1 MQFEFGKIES
11 RGYTRVLWWMQAIC
25 GDGLLVVG
33 EECDDGNQVRF
44 FVSCNFV
51 LISCYSRAPV
61 ISCLGEW

>member
-44 FVSCNFV
+44 LSPILCSTRATHV
-51 LISCYSRAPV
+51 LLSR
-61 ISCLGEW
+61 

>member
-44 FVSCNFV
+44 LSPAILC
-51 LISCYSRAPV
+51 SSRATHVLLSSPV
-61 ISCLGEW
+61 